1 MAVDPAKRQAVSEV
15 VRQHPGMAVAAVS
28 PAIVVFAVLWLVL
41 GFWPALIIGLVAG
54 GTGYYF
60 LTRQR

>member
-1 MAVDPAKRQAVSEV
+1 
-15 VRQHPGMAVAAVS
+15 MAVAAVS

-54 GTGYYF
+54 GAGYYF